1 MSWLNL
7 VHNLGTA
14 QSRNFGPPPP
24 PKQKWFWSKSLPLLS
39 KRTSASLEN
48 ESFIV
53 DYLLEKAKTNDA
65 KQLELA
71 IALLVEEQSLPV

>member
-1 MSWLNL
+1 
-7 VHNLGTA
+7 
-14 QSRNFGPPPP
+14 
-24 PKQKWFWSKSLPLLS
+24 
-39 KRTSASLEN
+39 
-48 ESFIV
+48 V